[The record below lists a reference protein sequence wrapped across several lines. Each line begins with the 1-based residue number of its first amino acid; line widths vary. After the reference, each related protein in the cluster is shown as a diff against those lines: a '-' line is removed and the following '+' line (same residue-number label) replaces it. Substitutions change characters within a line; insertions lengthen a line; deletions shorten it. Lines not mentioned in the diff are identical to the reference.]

1 MATINLAP
9 IRAVKRLS
17 GGPVTPQY
25 YPEAASQ
32 TFVKGEAVY
41 LVSGKVT
48 EFTDGVDN
56 GSTRFLG
63 FAAQDASG
71 VTDTM
76 IGVYVPDDD
85 LVFEGNI
92 YHGTV
97 GSAITAVSDVATL
110 LPMKILASQ
119 GSGMVAVDKEDT
131 ASKID
136 CCRIVAVQGFLR
148 PGEAVGDT
156 YGRVQFIIE
165 AAGRLIGR

>member
-1 MATINLAP
+1 MSTQALTP
-9 IRAVKRLS
+9 IRAVKRRS
-17 GGPVTPQY
+17 GGPVTIQY

-32 TFVKGEAVY
+32 TFKAGEAVY

-63 FAAQDASG
+63 FAAEDASG
-71 VTDTM
+71 VTDQKV
-76 IGVYVPDDD
+76 GVYVPDDD

-97 GSAITAVSDVATL
+97 GSAVTAITDVGTL

-119 GSGMVAVDKEDT
+119 GNGMVAVDKEDT

-136 CCRIVAVQGFLR
+136 CCRILGIPLR
-148 PGEAVGDT
+148 PGDAVGDT
-156 YGRVQFIIE
+156 YGRVEFIIE
-165 AAGRLIGR
+165 AAGRLFAR